1 MPVVN
6 ESKEA
11 ALAENLTLGMKTG
24 SDMLDIPRRG
34 HATDDEGGFFEKSVQ
49 KEMEKEME
57 KEPEPEMEERE
68 QDTSPMDVEE
78 KTDSLH
84 HTHHTR
90 TVIIFDWD
98 DTLLASSYLSAKGY
112 RLDSSIDCDTEL
124 KAELRE
130 LEQCI
135 CKVIT
140 LALQHGEVHI
150 VTNAEHGWVQ
160 LSAEKFIPA
169 VLPLLNQVTVLS
181 ARSTFEPTYPE
192 APLKWKLC
200 AFQHK
205 LKVNEC
211 KKPKNVISFGDSHV
225 EREAVQHATRGL
237 CNTKTKSIKF
247 AERPSMEQLKKQ
259 LELVTNC
266 FQYILTHDG
275 DLDLMLTIS
284 VGM

>member
-1 MPVVN
+1 MPVVS
-6 ESKEA
+6 EAKEA
-11 ALAENLTLGMKTG
+11 VLADNLNLGMKTG
-24 SDMLDIPRRG
+24 SEILDIPRRG
-34 HATDDEGGFFEKSVQ
+34 HATDDEGGFFEKTAH
-49 KEMEKEME
+49 KETEKEA
-57 KEPEPEMEERE
+57 EPEMEERE
-68 QDTSPMDVEE
+68 QDTLPMDVEE

-84 HTHHTR
+84 PHHTR

-112 RLDSSIDCDTEL
+112 RLDSSLDSDTEL

-140 LALQHGEVHI
+140 MALQYGEVHI

-205 LKVNEC
+205 LKVSEC

-237 CNTKTKSIKF
+237 SNTKTKSIKF

-266 FQYILTHDG
+266 FQYIFTHDG

>member
-1 MPVVN
+1 MPVVS
-6 ESKEA
+6 EAKEA
-11 ALAENLTLGMKTG
+11 VLADNLNLGMKTG
-24 SDMLDIPRRG
+24 SEILDIPRRG
-34 HATDDEGGFFEKSVQ
+34 HANDEEGGFFTEKTAQ
-49 KEMEKEME
+49 KEME

-68 QDTSPMDVEE
+68 QETSPMDVEE
-78 KTDSLH
+78 KTDSH
-84 HTHHTR
+84 MGTR

-112 RLDSSIDCDTEL
+112 RLDSSLEADTEL

-135 CKVIT
+135 CKVVT
-140 LALQHGEVHI
+140 MALQHGEVHI

-181 ARSTFEPTYPE
+181 ARSTFEPSYPE

-205 LKVNEC
+205 LKVSEC
-211 KKPKNVISFGDSHV
+211 KLPKNVISFGDSHV

-237 CNTKTKSIKF
+237 SNTKTKSIKF